1 MLRLASILTLTILM
15 SGCQTPSSSS
25 TAPSDAPRAQQIPHT
40 LTGALGDE
48 RHDPYY
54 WLRERENPAVI
65 AYLEDENAW
74 TEAQM
79 SHTDALQKELFEEM
93 KGRIKQDDSTVPAR
107 KGAWYYYSRT
117 EDGKQYPIHC
127 RRAAGPD
134 GPTGDEQVLLDVN
147 ELAEGHE
154 FFSVTGMR
162 VSPDAQLLAYCT
174 DTRGRRIY
182 TMHVKN
188 LSTGEVTENL
198 VPEMAGNL
206 AWASDNRTLFYTKQD
221 PETLRSHLVYR
232 HELGGAGEDVLVFDE
247 VDETFYCSVYR
258 SRSGEYLFIH
268 SGQTISDE
276 VRFLRA
282 DDPTGA
288 WQVVQPRERGLEYGV
303 DHANGKFWIRTN
315 WEATNF
321 RLMSADP
328 GAHDQGQW
336 QEFLPARED
345 VFLEGMEAF
354 RDHLVVVERE
364 NALTRLR
371 VMRWDGSDDH
381 EIAFDEPAYM
391 VGMGDNREWDTST
404 LRFHYESMTTP
415 DSIFAYDMDARER
428 TLLRRDEILGDFDP
442 AHYVTDRLWI
452 QARDGQRVPVSLVKR
467 ADAPEGP
474 QPLLLYGYGSYGA
487 SMDPYFSALR
497 LSLLDRGFTFAVAH
511 IRGGQEMGR
520 AWYEDGKLLKK
531 RNTFTDFIDCGQ
543 ALCDLGW
550 TSPQQLY
557 AQGGSAG
564 GLLVGAVANMAPE
577 LFHGIV
583 AQVPFVD
590 VVTTMEDDSIPLTTF
605 EYDEWGNP
613 ADPVY
618 YEYMLS
624 YSPYDNVEAKDY
636 PHLLVMTGLHDSQ
649 VQYWEPAKWVARLRE
664 RKTDDHR
671 LLFKTEMHAG
681 HGGASGRYRR
691 YEEVAFSYAF
701 LIDLA
706 SR

>member
-1 MLRLASILTLTILM
+1 MRGLLLPFLIVVPM
-15 SGCQTPSSSS
+15 SACQTPSSS
-25 TAPSDAPRAQQIPHT
+25 AEAPRAKQVPHV

-54 WLRERENPAVI
+54 WLRERENPEVI
-65 AYLEDENAW
+65 AYLEAENAY
-74 TEAQM
+74 TEAQTA
-79 SHTDALQKELFEEM
+79 HQKAMRDELFEEI

-117 EDGKQYPIHC
+117 VDGKQYPIHC

-162 VSPDAQLLAYCT
+162 VSPDAKQMAFCT

-182 TMHVKN
+182 SLHVKD
-188 LSTGEVTENL
+188 LETGEVREDIA
-198 VPEMAGNL
+198 PEMAGNV
-206 AWASDNRTLFYTKQD
+206 AWANDNRTLFYVKQD
-221 PETLRSHLVYR
+221 PQTLRSHLVYR
-232 HELGGAGEDVLVFDE
+232 HELGGSGEDELVFDE
-247 VDETFYCSVYR
+247 TDETFYCTIYR
-258 SRSGEYLFIH
+258 SRSDEYLFIH
-268 SGQTISDE
+268 SGQTITDE
-276 VRFLRA
+276 VRFLSA
-282 DDPTGA
+282 NDPTGE
-288 WQVVQPRERGLEYGV
+288 WKVVQPRERGLEYGV
-303 DHANGKFWIRTN
+303 DHANGAFWIRTN

-321 RLMSADP
+321 RLMKADP
-328 GAHDQGQW
+328 AASERGNW
-336 QEFLPARED
+336 EEFIPAREA

-354 RDHLVVVERE
+354 RDHLVLVERE
-364 NALTRLR
+364 NALSRLR

-381 EIAFDEPAYM
+381 AIAFDEPAYI
-391 VGMGDNREWDTST
+391 VDLGDNREWDTGA
-404 LRFHYESMTTP
+404 LRFNYESMTTP
-415 DSIFAYDMDARER
+415 DSIFEYDMASRER
-428 TLLRRDEILGDFDP
+428 KLLRRQEVLGGFDP
-442 AHYVTDRLWI
+442 ADYVTDRVWI
-452 QARDGQRVPVSLVKR
+452 AARDGKKVPVSLVKR
-467 ADAPEGP
+467 ADAGEGP

-497 LSLLDRGFTFAVAH
+497 LSLLDRGFTFAIAH
-511 IRGGQEMGR
+511 IRGGQELGR
-520 AWYEDGKLLKK
+520 TWYEDGKLLNK
-531 RNTFTDFIDCGQ
+531 RNTFTDFIDCGA

-550 TSPQQLY
+550 TTSDKLY

-577 LFHGIV
+577 LFDGIV

-613 ADPVY
+613 ADPTY
-618 YEYMLS
+618 YEYMMS
-624 YSPYDNVEAKDY
+624 YSPYDNVEEKDY
-636 PHLLVMTGLHDSQ
+636 PNLLVMTGLHDSQ

-664 RKTDDHR
+664 RKTDDHQ

-691 YEEVAFSYAF
+691 YEEVAFLYAW
-701 LIDLA
+701 LLDLA
-706 SR
+706 AR